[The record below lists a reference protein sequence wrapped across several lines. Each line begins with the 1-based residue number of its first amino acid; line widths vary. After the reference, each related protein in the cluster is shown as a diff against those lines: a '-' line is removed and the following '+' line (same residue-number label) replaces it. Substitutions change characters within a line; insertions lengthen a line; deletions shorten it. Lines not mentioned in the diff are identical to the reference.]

1 MRFLCVSDIHGH
13 HGILQ
18 AVLTAAAE
26 TGFDQLLVC
35 GDMLF
40 PGPEP
45 LQTWRTLLEHKAVC
59 VQGIG
64 DRALYEVDPK
74 KLRATT
80 PEAEARIQ
88 RLVGVRQELG
98 DLIVARIG
106 KLPPTARLPLEDGS
120 ELLLV
125 HGSPMDP
132 TECFTSDMSD
142 EEFYALLGDDPA
154 DIIVCGGSHE
164 LFQRQIDN
172 VRVVSVGS
180 VGEAPGGGYATA
192 VFVESSPLGTAIVEL
207 NVPLTE

>member
-13 HGILQ
+13 HAALQ
-18 AVLTAAAE
+18 AVLAAAAD

-45 LQTWRTLLEHKAVC
+45 LLTWRTLLEYKAVC

-64 DRALYEVDPK
+64 DRAICSVDPK

-80 PEAEARIQ
+80 AEAEARIQ
-88 RLVGVRQELG
+88 RLIAMRQELG
-98 DLIVARIG
+98 DLIVARLE
-106 KLPPTARLPLEDGS
+106 KLPTTARLPLEDGS

-132 TECFTSDMSD
+132 TESFTSDMSD
-142 EEFYALLGDDPA
+142 DELYALLGDDPA

-164 LFQRQIDN
+164 LFQRQLDD
-172 VRVVSVGS
+172 VRIVSVGS
-180 VGEAPGGGYATA
+180 VGESPGGDYATA

-207 NVPLTE
+207 NVPLDA